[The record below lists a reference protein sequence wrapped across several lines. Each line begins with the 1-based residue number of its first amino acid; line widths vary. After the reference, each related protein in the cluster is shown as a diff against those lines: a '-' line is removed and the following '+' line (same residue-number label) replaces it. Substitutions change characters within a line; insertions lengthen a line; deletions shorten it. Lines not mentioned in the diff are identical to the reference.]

1 MRGVPPMP
9 DAVPA
14 SPAHRRFPVVV
25 FDWDGTLVDSTPA
38 ITEAIRRS
46 AADLGLPVPSRAQ
59 ASHVIGLGLLDAIHQ
74 AVPAIERGQIP
85 AFVER
90 YRVHFLKEDASLRA
104 FDGIAPLL
112 IELEASGAVL
122 AVATGKSRAGLNRAL
137 AQTGWKHHFVT
148 TRCAD
153 EGAPK
158 PDPWMLRDI
167 CAELGIAPADAV
179 MIGDTTHDLRMAASA
194 GASAVG
200 VTYGAHPAAE
210 LASAGP
216 AALVDSVG
224 ALREWLLPRVVP
236 YAGTGAR

>member
-46 AADLGLPVPSRAQ
+46 AADLGLPVPTRAQ

-167 CAELGIAPADAV
+167 CDELGLDMSETLMV
-179 MIGDTTHDLRMAASA
+179 GDTTHDLGMARAA
-194 GASAVG
+194 GAAAIA
-200 VTYGAHPAAE
+200 VTYGAHPREALEAE
-210 LASAGP
+210 P
-216 AALVDSVG
+216 ALVVVDSVVE
-224 ALREWLLPRVVP
+224 LREALLARV
-236 YAGTGAR
+236 